1 MKTNSGKEM
10 ARFLRHLGART
21 ADKPGPGP
29 DYPSGA
35 RC

>member
-1 MKTNSGKEM
+1 MKTNSGAEF
-10 ARFLRHLGART
+10 ARFLRHLGATT

-29 DYPSGA
+29 DWPTGP